1 MSGVKGKSGRKA
13 DPNGSRTRYK
23 KITFYVAEH
32 LDFDGWK
39 LDPTFV
45 WFKRHHGAKWQQK
58 VRQWMYNDVKH
69 WRDPKNGNFWR
80 CECPNTG
87 VLGNYIHTRQ
97 PQCYKCQQW
106 KNESVRRIHD
116 STI

>member
-23 KITFYVAEH
+23 KITFYVAEY

-45 WFKRHHGAKWQQK
+45 WFKRHHGSKWQQK
-58 VRQWMYNDVKH
+58 VRNWMRNDVQH
-69 WRDPKNGNFWR
+69 WRSTSFWR
-80 CECPNTG
+80 CSCPNIG
-87 VLGNYIHTRQ
+87 LLGNYIHHRQ
-97 PQCYKCQQW
+97 AQCYQCKSW
-106 KNESVRRIHD
+106 KNEAVRRINE
-116 STI
+116 